1 MIACQFAD
9 DTWAPW
15 LEFEERINFVIC
27 QFVFLAASSS
37 LFLPAAGVSHQLT
50 STWPHWYV
58 PTCYRQCLS
67 QNVLPVCPSPVYLNP
82 KFQLCSHSFQILLRM
97 RSALRAPCFS
107 EILWLFQSAAI
118 NCIILKIFTCRSCEF
133 WQQAFWA
140 GSKWLSNSS
149 FAFRSK
155 MLLHDFKCLIW
166 NALWFCLFQGLEDRE
181 FATRWR
187 Q

>member
-97 RSALRAPCFS
+97 RSALRALCFS

-118 NCIILKIFTCRSCEF
+118 NCIILINIYLSIV
-133 WQQAFWA
+133 WVLAA
-140 GSKWLSNSS
+140 GFLGW
-149 FAFRSK
+149 
-155 MLLHDFKCLIW
+155 FKVALKQFLCLQKQ
-166 NALWFCLFQGLEDRE
+166 NVTPRFQMPYLKCSVVLFISG
-181 FATRWR
+181 TWR
-187 Q
+187 